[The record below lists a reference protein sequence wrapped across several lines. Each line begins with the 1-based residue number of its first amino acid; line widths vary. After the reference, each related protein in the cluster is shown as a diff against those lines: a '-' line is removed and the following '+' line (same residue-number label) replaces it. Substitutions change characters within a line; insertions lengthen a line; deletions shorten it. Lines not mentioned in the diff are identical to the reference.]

1 MSETMTRV
9 GERLAQLI
17 EEETAQLRSR
27 TPGAIAGL
35 QKEKGE
41 LARIW
46 GEGLAQIKA
55 GKLVPGPHRPALAKA
70 AARLDA
76 ALVQNERVLK
86 AVTVAT
92 DRVVAAIAD
101 AVREQRSCGVGY
113 GMRRQAPRTRAPAS
127 GIAVDRKL

>member
-1 MSETMTRV
+1 MSETLTRV
-9 GERLAQLI
+9 GDRLAALI
-17 EEETAQLRSR
+17 EEETAQLRGRS
-27 TPGAIAGL
+27 PGAIAAL
-35 QKEKGE
+35 QTEKAD

-46 GEGLAQIKA
+46 AEGVAQVKQRKLA
-55 GKLVPGPHRPALAKA
+55 PGPHAPALAKA
-70 AARLDA
+70 AARLEA
-76 ALVQNERVLK
+76 ALVQNEIVLK
-86 AVTVAT
+86 AATIAT